1 MGDVIRGAFGTAV
14 GGDLI
19 SIDGETGD
27 PRLDFVQP
35 SVTSKKGR
43 DRLFGLSRFRVHSVR
58 RAGNRLKP
66 DQCATMVLNTILA
79 IEVGSG
85 STFLRTASDAEP
97 YLFEGT
103 TRRLIR
109 IHERSE
115 EALAYLWDRY
125 GLNSKD
131 AFTPLIASNLKNFIL
146 TRGWIREGRRYAAY
160 SPAQK
165 TLWLS
170 RYVGSAWR
178 IDGSSI
184 DSVWN
189 GRDVFFVD
197 DDGGRPWPDHRMPEI
212 PAEVDPKNSPLLK
225 LLTGINF
232 VAESPSG
239 MSPDDQRRALSAW
252 IFSAAF
258 PDLLPTKPLLLV
270 EGAQGSGKSMAIK
283 LIQHVIHGRPRP
295 MILDKDRPDDF
306 PIQLLRSMPIAHFDN
321 VDSYIEWLPD
331 KLAAYVTDGK
341 FPKRK
346 LYTDTGE
353 VVIQPQSLV
362 AVATKNPVSFRRE
375 DIPDRAVIIRLDR
388 RDGFNDEATFFR
400 EIEARSPELYG
411 EWLYWLNRIVARL
424 REIGGA
430 PKVHSALRMADFAG
444 ILDVVGSVLG
454 WTDTEMQSTIDGM
467 LREQL
472 VFAGETDPVPD
483 LIDRWLVDTKN
494 HGRTIDASD
503 LMNQLNAIAQALDK
517 PRIRSITGLIQKMR
531 SPHVQVLF
539 DIRAVHKGTVW
550 TYAIRRQ
557 DPS

>member
-1 MGDVIRGAFGTAV
+1 MGNVIRGQFGTSSDGGDVISLDDDESGVAADDF
-14 GGDLI
+14 LP
-19 SIDGETGD
+19 SIR
-27 PRLDFVQP
+27 P
-35 SVTSKKGR
+35 KKPR
-43 DRLFGLSRFRVHSVR
+43 DRLYAQSRFRIHTVR
-58 RAGNRLKP
+58 RAGSKLKP
-66 DQCATMVLNTILA
+66 DQCATLVLNTILSL
-79 IEVGSG
+79 EVAAG
-85 STFLRTASDAEP
+85 STFIRTSPDAEP

-109 IHERSE
+109 IHEKSE
-115 EALAYLWDRY
+115 DALAYLWNRY

-131 AFTPLIASNLKNFIL
+131 PFTPLVASNLKNFIL
-146 TRGWIREGRRYAAY
+146 TRGWVRQGRRYAAY
-160 SPAQK
+160 SPHQK
-165 TLWLS
+165 TLWMS

-189 GRDVFFVD
+189 GQDVFFVD
-197 DDGGRPWPDHRMPEI
+197 DDGGRPWPDHRLPNI
-212 PAEVDPKNSPLLK
+212 PDNVDPRESPLLK

-239 MSPDDQRRALSAW
+239 MSPDDQRRALTAW

-258 PDLLPTKPLLLV
+258 PDLLPTKPMLLI

-375 DIPDRAVIIRLDR
+375 DIPDRAVIVRLDR
-388 RDGFNDEATFFR
+388 REGFSDEATFFR
-400 EIEARSPELYG
+400 EIEHRSPDLYG

-444 ILDVVGSVLG
+444 LMDVVGSVFG
-454 WTDTEMQSTIDGM
+454 WTDTEMQNTVDGM

-483 LIDRWLVDTKN
+483 LLDRWLTNLGN
-494 HGRTIDASD
+494 HGKAIDAQE
-503 LMNQLNAIAQALDK
+503 LLTQLNNIAQAQDK
-517 PRIRSITGLIQKMR
+517 PRIRSVTGLIQKMR

-539 DIRAVHKGTVW
+539 DIRAVHRGTSW
-550 TYAIRRQ
+550 TYEVRRHQ
-557 DPS
+557 L